1 MSAGIAWLT
10 RLFLPLDIVVIP
22 CHRVVCSDGGLSGYR
37 WGMARKAA
45 LLRRESQT

>member
-1 MSAGIAWLT
+1 MSAGIAWLA

-37 WGMARKAA
+37 WRMERKAE
-45 LLRRESQT
+45 LLRQENQT